1 MQSHEGG
8 CVCGAVRYRAEGL
21 PLRVTACHCT
31 MCQKRTGSAFGV
43 GAYYKAEQVQK
54 LRGELATYEHHSD
67 ESHRWLRFEFC
78 PKCGTQVFWT
88 LEALAG
94 VRAVG
99 LGTFDDPKWLKVT
112 RFGWY
117 RSAHPWVQPPE
128 GVEVFE
134 TSSLPP
140 PTRP

>member
-1 MQSHEGG
+1 M
-8 CVCGAVRYRAEGL
+8 CLRRGALPRLRNAAARDRL
-21 PLRVTACHCT
+21 PLHHVPETH
-31 MCQKRTGSAFGV
+31 GSAVGV
-43 GAYYKAEQVQK
+43 GAYY
-54 LRGELATYEHHSD
+54 
-67 ESHRWLRFEFC
+67 
-78 PKCGTQVFWT
+78 
-88 LEALAG
+88 
-94 VRAVG
+94 VG